1 MATAGAM
8 QEPPGMLCLKL
19 AVGGI
24 HAIDMVELDRDAG
37 RHETVSRVFGK
48 GRGPGV
54 VPPKLRQVDHA
65 TCLRYG
71 TSGRKLFV
79 SEGDDGIDGSCSTCW
94 YQCGQHGDGTQE

>member
-8 QEPPGMLCLKL
+8 QKPPGMLRLKL
-19 AVGGI
+19 AVSGI

-54 VPPKLRQVDHA
+54 IHQA
-65 TCLRYG
+65 QT
-71 TSGRKLFV
+71 GR
-79 SEGDDGIDGSCSTCW
+79 SCNLPTIR
-94 YQCGQHGDGTQE
+94 HFRAKAIRI